1 MQQKRGLGSF
11 GGFHTRLCSLN
22 LQRPKK
28 FPRRGEE
35 NGSIYIGDDLS
46 Y

>member
-1 MQQKRGLGSF
+1 MNQIRGLGSF
-11 GGFHTRLCSLN
+11 GGLHTRLCSLN
-22 LQRPKK
+22 LQRPKSFLAAARK
-28 FPRRGEE
+28 

>member
-1 MQQKRGLGSF
+1 MYQKRGLGSF
-11 GGFHTRLCSLN
+11 GGLHTRLCSMI
-22 LQRPKK
+22 LQRPKSC
-28 FPRRGEE
+28 EE